1 METVAGLV
9 KDDRGRGLKH
19 LFRHLD
25 TGREFRMRGDHGLN
39 FTRGLPEAFRSAAF
53 T

>member
-25 TGREFRMRGDHGLN
+25 TGREFRMRGDHGLTHLC
-39 FTRGLPEAFRSAAF
+39 FRVVVRGKISV
-53 T
+53 